1 MIGKLN
7 NEQIE
12 ELLKSQL
19 VGRLACQEGA
29 NVYIVPMSYAYDGK
43 YIYLRSFEGKKI
55 EMMRRNH
62 NVCFQVDDLSN
73 MAEWKSVIALGEFE
87 ELTDEI
93 ERKKA
98 IKYLI
103 DRQLPLVSS
112 ETTHLGS
119 VWPFSPENLNTIGGI
134 VFRVL
139 LKEKTGRFEKSKS
152 ASPAI

>member
-19 VGRLACQEGA
+19 IGRLACQEGS
-29 NVYIVPMSYAYDGK
+29 NIYIVPMSYAYDGK
-43 YIYLRSFEGKKI
+43 YIYLRSLEGKKI

-73 MAEWKSVIALGEFE
+73 MAEWKSVIAWGEFE

-98 IKYLI
+98 IKNLI
-103 DRQLPLVSS
+103 DRQLPIVSS
-112 ETTHLGS
+112 ETTHLGN
-119 VWPFSPENLNTIGGI
+119 VWPFIPEDLNAISGI
-134 VFRVL
+134 VFRIL